1 MKRCVR
7 VLSTFQLLLNYFER
21 FLSAAHDHHS
31 TECCSAEKEEQNAG
45 VDGGARE
52 ITAPGC
58 TKIGIIVI
66 ACCCCPVARIINR
79 AAREIRVSTRKLVPD
94 ITVALQVWPRIECV
108 DNANRT
114 EARKYNLNFFITM
127 LFQRAKTKAM
137 VRKDFMAKWFSE
149 K

>member
-1 MKRCVR
+1 MHA
-7 VLSTFQLLLNYFER
+7 LSTVQQGKFGFPQGNSL
-21 FLSAAHDHHS
+21 
-31 TECCSAEKEEQNAG
+31 
-45 VDGGARE
+45 
-52 ITAPGC
+52 
-58 TKIGIIVI
+58 
-66 ACCCCPVARIINR
+66 
-79 AAREIRVSTRKLVPD
+79 PD
-94 ITVALQVWPRIECV
+94 VTVALQVWPRIVCV